1 MYMSSVGH
9 IVQWRKKEY
18 DYQITRSCKLK
29 RNRKHNGQNIMAKRK
44 MTKVKTPYW
53 RIPQSSPST
62 LSPSIPDPGETAE
75 LQYTVNNLVPE
86 TLYIFHI
93 IARNEFGDSLSKSVK
108 CATAES
114 MYEVVYI
121 IC

>member
-1 MYMSSVGH
+1 MEIRILWWIKAGVLCTVLENTT
-9 IVQWRKKEY
+9 I
-18 DYQITRSCKLK
+18 IT
-29 RNRKHNGQNIMAKRK
+29 
-44 MTKVKTPYW
+44 
-53 RIPQSSPST
+53 ST
-62 LSPSIPDPGETAE
+62 LSPSIPDPGETAD

-108 CATAES
+108 CATDES

-121 IC
+121 ICLYLIRLIFTRLLHQFNFDVLIIYYNIYMLE